1 MMEKKCAKL
10 ILTNKNIKRVSGIML
25 EEIEMGLRQKSN
37 KNADIKCYPTY
48 VRNLPNGKEK
58 GKFLALDLGGTNFRV
73 LLIQLGET
81 APEKEFVS
89 REFPLPDLIR
99 TSSGEALF
107 DHIAE
112 CLALFVKEF
121 KVDKEIIPLGFTF
134 SFPCRQEGLTKAKL
148 VQWTK
153 GFTCSEVEGRDVA
166 ELLQNAIHKRKDVHI
181 KIMAVLNDT
190 TGTLMSSA
198 YKQPN
203 CKIGLIIGTGTNA
216 CYVEKIENMEL
227 LDGDSDD
234 SNQCIV
240 NTEWGAFGDNGS
252 LDFIRT
258 DFDRALDSVT
268 SNRGKQLYEKM
279 ISGKYLGEIVRRVL
293 VSLAKDGLI
302 FKDSSYKCLL
312 EADKF
317 KTKLISE
324 IEKKP
329 ENDFT
334 DCECILEELGLTDF
348 THEDCAKVRYVCQ
361 LVSRR
366 AAFMAAAGVATL
378 INKINEKHVV
388 VAVDGTVYRLH
399 PHFRHLMEQ
408 KIKQLIRPGLS
419 FELILS
425 EDGSGRGAALVAAVA
440 DRMKRE
446 EIYRNLLK
454 KVFL

>member
-1 MMEKKCAKL
+1 MEIKGKAQVTKKTLKKNITTGLEIATAPLCFLLKKKYQQEQVSDKVVQLLRSYLNCIFDHVMTCTTQKLSFRLKYWDRVVTDCDFADNIALVTKSESQLLMALNTLLDESARTGLSIYWEKTKIMMEKKCAKL

-268 SNRGKQLYEKM
+268 SNRGKQ
-279 ISGKYLGEIVRRVL
+279 
-293 VSLAKDGLI
+293 
-302 FKDSSYKCLL
+302 
-312 EADKF
+312 
-317 KTKLISE
+317 
-324 IEKKP
+324 
-329 ENDFT
+329 
-334 DCECILEELGLTDF
+334 
-348 THEDCAKVRYVCQ
+348 
-361 LVSRR
+361 
-366 AAFMAAAGVATL
+366 
-378 INKINEKHVV
+378 
-388 VAVDGTVYRLH
+388 
-399 PHFRHLMEQ
+399 
-408 KIKQLIRPGLS
+408 
-419 FELILS
+419 
-425 EDGSGRGAALVAAVA
+425 
-440 DRMKRE
+440 
-446 EIYRNLLK
+446 
-454 KVFL
+454 